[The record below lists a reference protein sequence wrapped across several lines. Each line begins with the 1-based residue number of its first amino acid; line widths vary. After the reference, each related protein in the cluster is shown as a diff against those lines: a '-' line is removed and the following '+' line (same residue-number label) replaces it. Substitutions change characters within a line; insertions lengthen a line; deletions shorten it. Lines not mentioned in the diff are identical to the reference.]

1 MGISIRLAFS
11 LQSASLGYS
20 SNGQEFIL
28 ALLSEN
34 QFLKED
40 VVQLKKALEQMT
52 KERDFW
58 KSRCQELESRLNTNS
73 TNSNRPPSTDPP
85 FVKRSESPSEA
96 ESDATSKATEN
107 TEDQEKPKK
116 RPYHRGA
123 SQPQLTPTY
132 VQNCEPQVCP
142 HCGGTHFE
150 DLTECSRF
158 QYFEIPE
165 FVLIVTLFC
174 IFSRRCSHCHK
185 IVKGA
190 IPQEFLSSYGSH
202 LSAFIA
208 YLASEAAM
216 PRRQIQKLLKD
227 VFGIEISQGG
237 IQNVIDRTSEAIEP
251 LYTAIAESVRKS
263 PACHI
268 DETSWPTHGQLG
280 KHLHWLWFMGCSL
293 LAFFMV
299 DAHRSKKAFE
309 KLIGEW
315 GGILI
320 SDDYG
325 IYQQWDGY
333 RQTCLAHLKREIRKF
348 KQSQDPL
355 EKKLGELAGS
365 ILKTIC
371 DMSSESTMLRAI
383 WTLKSR
389 IVKLARRFGHLKGK
403 AGAFARRLEQNF
415 EALWLFVVEPR
426 VDKTNNFAERQI
438 RTAVCH
444 RKISFGSSAE
454 KGERWIER
462 SLSLRKTCALQG
474 KSYYSVL
481 VESIERSMRKIRQRT
496 YWIRK
501 AIWSQFSAWTY
512 GIDCNPTAN

>member
-1 MGISIRLAFS
+1 MGISTRLAFS

-107 TEDQEKPKK
+107 TEDQDKPKK

-174 IFSRRCSHCHK
+174 IFSGRCSHCHK

-355 EKKLGELAGS
+355 ERKLGELAGS

-415 EALWLFVVEPR
+415 EALWLFVAEPR

-501 AIWSQFSAWTY
+501 AIWSQFSAWVY
-512 GIDCNPTAN
+512 GIECNPTGN